1 MTEPMRISVRE
12 ERHSQSV
19 VRKVVIHA
27 ARGPLELFYEIS
39 GDMLPPPLEVH
50 DFAIVAALFVAM
62 REGRP
67 IHIDGPVTATLLRNI
82 EEFQEAWALWRSSF
96 RRVPVTADQILAV
109 QQPASRR
116 GVFAVSGGVDGTFA
130 LLRHHGGHAGLR
142 TARPVCAMVVHGF
155 DIPLQEPRAFE
166 HAHRSISDVTSALGI
181 PLATVRTNWRE
192 LFSKEWNMEYHIAL
206 AACLFQFRGLANV
219 GVSGACEDY
228 GHLVL
233 PWGSN
238 PVTNNLLAGG
248 GFDLHTEGGGFTRT
262 QRVRLICDYPEVA
275 RKLRVC
281 WEGPI
286 TGGNCGHCEKCIRT
300 KLNFMANG
308 FEPLCFDDRPTQ
320 LEILRLTTRNVAQ
333 LALLKEIVASAK
345 KNGVT
350 DRWTTILKVAIAKN
364 RLAMPARRLQARIAR
379 RLRLLFRGIAQ
390 PPLSQ
395 ASGRLS
401 ARPAGAENPELKAG
415 DPAPLA

>member
-1 MTEPMRISVRE
+1 MTEAMRISVSE
-12 ERHSQSV
+12 ERHSHSV
-19 VRKVVIHA
+19 VRKAVIHA

-39 GDMLPPPLEVH
+39 GDILPPPVEVH
-50 DFAIVAALFVAM
+50 DFAVVAALFAAM

-67 IHIDGPVTATLLRNI
+67 IHIDGPVTATLLRNL
-82 EEFQEAWALWRSSF
+82 EEFQEAWTLWRSSF
-96 RRVPVTADQILAV
+96 RRVAITADQILPV

-155 DIPLQEPRAFE
+155 DIPLHERSAFE
-166 HAHRSISDVTSALGI
+166 RAHRSISDVTNTLGI
-181 PLATVRTNWRE
+181 PLTTVRTNWRE
-192 LFSKEWNMEYHIAL
+192 LFSNEWTMEYHIAL

-275 RKLRVC
+275 AKLRVC

-308 FEPLCFDDRPTQ
+308 VEPLCFDNRPTQ
-320 LEILRLTTRNVAQ
+320 LEILRLTTQNAAQ
-333 LALLKEIVASAK
+333 LAMLRELVASAR
-345 KNGVT
+345 KNGVK
-350 DRWTTILKVAIAKN
+350 DQWTTSLKLAIAKN
-364 RLAMPARRLQARIAR
+364 RLALPTRSLRARISRILRSLSRRVAQARS
-379 RLRLLFRGIAQ
+379 G
-390 PPLSQ
+390 STGG
-395 ASGRLS
+395 ASGGQLGKRGNPGGVGV
-401 ARPAGAENPELKAG
+401 RPN
-415 DPAPLA
+415 

>member
-1 MTEPMRISVRE
+1 MRISVRE
-12 ERHSQSV
+12 ERDSQSV
-19 VRKVVIHA
+19 VRKAVIHT

-39 GDMLPPPLEVH
+39 GDILPPPLEVH
-50 DFAIVAALFVAM
+50 DFAVVAALFAAM

-67 IHIDGPVTATLLRNI
+67 IHIDGPVTATLLRNL

-96 RRVPVTADQILAV
+96 RRVSITADQILPV

-142 TARPVCAMVVHGF
+142 TARPVCATVVHGF
-155 DIPLQEPRAFE
+155 DIPLRAQRAFE
-166 HAHRSISDVTSALGI
+166 HAHRSISDVTNALGI
-181 PLATVRTNWRE
+181 PLAIVRTNWRE
-192 LFSKEWNMEYHIAL
+192 LFSTEWNMEYHIAL

-275 RKLRVC
+275 ARLRVC

-320 LEILRLTTRNVAQ
+320 LEILRLTTRNAAQ
-333 LALLKEIVASAK
+333 LALLKELVASAK

-350 DRWTTILKVAIAKN
+350 DRWTTSLKLAIAKN
-364 RLAMPARRLQARIAR
+364 RLALPTRSLQARVSRKLRSLSR
-379 RLRLLFRGIAQ
+379 RIAQ
-390 PPLSQ
+390 VSTGPTIG
-395 ASGRLS
+395 ASVGRTS
-401 ARPAGAENPELKAG
+401 ERGKPGMRPN
-415 DPAPLA
+415 